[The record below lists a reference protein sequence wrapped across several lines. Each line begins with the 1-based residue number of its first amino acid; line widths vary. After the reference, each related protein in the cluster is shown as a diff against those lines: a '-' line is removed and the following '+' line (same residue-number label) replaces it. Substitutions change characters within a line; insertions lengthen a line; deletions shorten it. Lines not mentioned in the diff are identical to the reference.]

1 MAELLPSE
9 LPLIIKKELIKAE
22 DRINKT
28 RTPNVD
34 QDVVGGMP
42 TDKTDSTS
50 IGETIL
56 DILCSLRFL
65 SENKI
70 AVQKIVDAI
79 SESPDSTKVA
89 SEVLASV
96 IDKKAVKAQNTAN
109 TAVTNAKTADDKAV
123 KAQNTANTAVANAK
137 TAQSR
142 ADSAYSLADSKWSPQ
157 TTSGTGTIIR
167 KSITDGHSTRI
178 TTAQNRADSAYA
190 LAEKK
195 IDKTSI
201 ANTLGNST
209 TLVASQKLVSDID
222 KKMLGVDQ
230 KWINVTSERSPST
243 IYTNSNVKPMF
254 IMISG
259 KIPPQ
264 STILAEIYVDDVITG
279 RIGAGTSTCS
289 ALVPRNSK
297 YYIKSSNF
305 QDLFWSE
312 LR

>member
-28 RTPNVD
+28 RTPNID

-42 TDKTDSTS
+42 TDKPDSTS

-109 TAVTNAKTADDKAV
+109 TAVTNA
-123 KAQNTANTAVANAK
+123 
-137 TAQSR
+137 S
-142 ADSAYSLADSKWSPQ
+142 
-157 TTSGTGTIIR
+157 
-167 KSITDGHSTRI
+167 
-178 TTAQNRADSAYA
+178 TAQNRADSAYA

-195 IDKTSI
+195 RDQNDLEFNGKMVISMSSGSYDRPFDYYRLGQRRFALQVSDSTLTLVHTNSIDKDEYHLFPNKSGTVAHISDAAAI
-201 ANTLGNST
+201 SAGQWSDWTGPLEKSRAYGMANS
-209 TLVASQKLVSDID
+209 LVPANCIF
-222 KKMLGVDQ
+222 GH
-230 KWINVTSERSPST
+230 T
-243 IYTNSNVKPMF
+243 
-254 IMISG
+254 
-259 KIPPQ
+259 
-264 STILAEIYVDDVITG
+264 AEKG
-279 RIGAGTSTCS
+279 SGTSYQ
-289 ALVPRNSK
+289 VRVF
-297 YYIKSSNF
+297 YYRIIRTGN
-305 QDLFWSE
+305 
-312 LR
+312 

>member
-42 TDKTDSTS
+42 TDKPDSTS

-123 KAQNTANTAVANAK
+123 KAQNTANTAVTNA
-137 TAQSR
+137 
-142 ADSAYSLADSKWSPQ
+142 
-157 TTSGTGTIIR
+157 G
-167 KSITDGHSTRI
+167 
-178 TTAQNRADSAYA
+178 TAQNRADSAYA

-195 IDKTSI
+195 RDQNDLEFNGKMVISMSSGSYDRPFDYYRFGQRRF
-201 ANTLGNST
+201 AL
-209 TLVASQKLVSDID
+209 QVSDSA
-222 KKMLGVDQ
+222 LALV
-230 KWINVTSERSPST
+230 
-243 IYTNSNVKPMF
+243 YTNSIDKDESHLFPNKSGTVAL
-254 IMISG
+254 ISDAAAISAG
-259 KIPPQ
+259 Q
-264 STILAEIYVDDVITG
+264 WSGWTG
-279 RIGAGTSTCS
+279 PLERSRAYGMANS
-289 ALVPRNSK
+289 LVPANC
-297 YYIKSSNF
+297 IFGHAEDKSSGTLYQARVFYYRIIRTGN
-305 QDLFWSE
+305 
-312 LR
+312 